1 MIKGK
6 RFKLIEG
13 IKNNEYLIEVNKK
26 LMLVRYTPS
35 RDDSCDDCILRMND
49 NGEVNDSIC
58 MELFDRTIGRQ
69 NINMLNS
76 KLCSSYNINMT
87 LTRSNTYLS
96 LFIMSYIRCDRKY
109 INHIIRSNFTL
120 AINC

>member
-13 IKNNEYLIEVNKK
+13 IKNDEYLIEVNKK

-35 RDDSCDDCILRMND
+35 KDDSCDDCILRMNN
-49 NGEVNDSIC
+49 NGEVNDNIC
-58 MELFDRTIGRQ
+58 MELFDRAIGRQ

-76 KLCSSYNINMT
+76 KLCSSHNINMT

>member
-58 MELFDRTIGRQ
+58 IELFDRTIGRQ

-76 KLCSSYNINMT
+76 KLCSSYNINMA